1 MTYPPAKIDVYWSKN
16 TQVFV
21 LKKPQN
27 TPNTQMF
34 DLKLLVLSSWQGFY
48 SPIDPKTN
56 PHLCQIS
63 VGLDISHNM
72 QVQHEISAILDYL
85 RQNVINYT

>member
-1 MTYPPAKIDVYWSKN
+1 
-16 TQVFV
+16 
-21 LKKPQN
+21 
-27 TPNTQMF
+27 MF
-34 DLKLLVLSSWQGFY
+34 DLKLLVLASWQGFY

-56 PHLCQIS
+56 PHFCQIS
-63 VGLDISHNM
+63 VGLDIKSHNM